1 MLNKK
6 QISGKKLFATAVAS
20 YFFLKGNG
28 SESLKPEN
36 FEMSEVR
43 RGTLTYEV
51 TATGTINP
59 INTVTVGTQVSGIVE
74 TVLADYNDDVKKW
87 QVLALL
93 DASTLKETM

>member
-1 MLNKK
+1 MILG
-6 QISGKKLFATAVAS
+6 IAS

-59 INTVTVGTQVSGIVE
+59 INTVTVGTQVSALWKRSWPTIM
-74 TVLADYNDDVKKW
+74 TTLKKA
-87 QVLALL
+87 VLAL
-93 DASTLKETM
+93 T

>member
-1 MLNKK
+1 
-6 QISGKKLFATAVAS
+6 
-20 YFFLKGNG
+20 
-28 SESLKPEN
+28 
-36 FEMSEVR
+36 MSEVR

-74 TVLADYNDDVKKW
+74 TVLADYNDDVKKG

-93 DASTLKETM
+93 DASTLKETMENPMRAMNWHRLRNVRPN